1 MPLLSSLLSIAAY
14 KERAEA
20 CERLAETA
28 SSPDIDY
35 RDLLRRF
42 IHFAEVNAGRSVVG
56 DWWTRRIRADLFTD
70 EECAALEQLDA
81 ENG

>member
-1 MPLLSSLLSIAAY
+1 MPLLSIAEY

-35 RDLLRRF
+35 CDLLRRF

-70 EECAALEQLDA
+70 EERAALDQLDA

>member
-1 MPLLSSLLSIAAY
+1 MAEH
-14 KERAEA
+14 KELAEA

-28 SSPDIDY
+28 SSPGINY

-42 IHFAEVNAGRSVVG
+42 IYFAEVNTGRSVVG

-70 EECAALEQLDA
+70 EERAALDQLDA

>member
-1 MPLLSSLLSIAAY
+1 MPLLASLVSTAY

-20 CERLAETA
+20 CERLADTA
-28 SSPDIDY
+28 SSSDIDY

-70 EECAALEQLDA
+70 EERAALERLDA

>member
-1 MPLLSSLLSIAAY
+1 MPLLSIAAY

-20 CERLAETA
+20 CERLAA
-28 SSPDIDY
+28 MDIDY

-42 IHFAEVNAGRSVVG
+42 ILFAEVNAGRSVVG

-70 EECAALEQLDA
+70 EEREALEHLDA